1 MFSRTISDRFEVIAP
16 YIQQGDILDLGC
28 VDSRPAKNTA
38 QDRIDHKPNM
48 LLKRIV
54 ETNKNTLGIDI
65 DPAGIEVLKQMGY
78 SAQCADVETMD
89 LHKQFDTIV
98 AGELIEH
105 LENPGL
111 FLRNM
116 RRHLKPTG
124 TLIISTPNPFYQG
137 QSWKIWRYGRPMVH
151 EDHTNWQDPTTLT
164 QLFHRTGLE
173 PFDGYWVQPPR
184 STIKTWK
191 RLFRPYFA
199 HGFMMLARPKNDS
212 TKE

>member
-1 MFSRTISDRFEVIAP
+1 MLPAITKTISDRFCVIEP
-16 YIQQGDILDLGC
+16 YIKQGEILDLGC
-28 VDSRPAKNTA
+28 VVSRPAKHTA
-38 QDRIDHKPNM
+38 QQRIEHKPNL
-48 LLKRIV
+48 LLKRIF

-65 DPAGIEVLKQMGY
+65 DPAGIEVLKSLGY
-78 SAQCADVETMD
+78 NAQCADVETMD
-89 LHKQFDTIV
+89 LGKQFDTIV

-116 RRHLKPTG
+116 RRHLKPAG

-164 QLFHRTGLE
+164 QLFARTGFE
-173 PFDGYWVQPPR
+173 AFDGYWVQPDR
-184 STIKTWK
+184 TVFKTWK

-199 HGFMMLARPKNDS
+199 HGFMLLAHPR
-212 TKE
+212 

>member
-1 MFSRTISDRFEVIAP
+1 VFSKTITDRFDVIAP
-16 YIQQGDILDLGC
+16 YIKNGEVLDLGC
-28 VDSRPAKNTA
+28 VDSRPAKHTA
-38 QDRIDHKPNM
+38 QERIDHKPNM

-54 ETNKNTLGIDI
+54 QTNKNTLGIDI

-89 LHKQFDTIV
+89 LGQQFDTIV

-164 QLFHRTGLE
+164 QLFHRTGFE
-173 PFDGYWVQPPR
+173 PFEGYWVQPPR

-191 RLFRPYFA
+191 RLFRRYFA
-199 HGFMMLARPKNDS
+199 HGFMMLARPKA
-212 TKE
+212 

>member
-1 MFSRTISDRFEVIAP
+1 VFTKTISDRFQVIEP
-16 YIQQGDILDLGC
+16 HIRHGEILDLGC
-28 VDSRPAKNTA
+28 VDSRPAKHSA
-38 QDRIDHKPNM
+38 QERIDHKPNL
-48 LLKRIV
+48 LLKRIF
-54 ETNKNTLGIDI
+54 ESNKNTLGIDI
-65 DPAGIEVLKQMGY
+65 DPAGIDVLKKMGFN
-78 SAQCADVETMD
+78 AQCANVETMD
-89 LHKQFDTIV
+89 LGKQFDTII

-116 RRHLKPTG
+116 HRHLKPTG

-164 QLFHRTGLE
+164 QLLHRTGFK

-184 STIKTWK
+184 STFKTWK

-199 HGFMMLARPKNDS
+199 HGFIILAHPA
-212 TKE
+212 